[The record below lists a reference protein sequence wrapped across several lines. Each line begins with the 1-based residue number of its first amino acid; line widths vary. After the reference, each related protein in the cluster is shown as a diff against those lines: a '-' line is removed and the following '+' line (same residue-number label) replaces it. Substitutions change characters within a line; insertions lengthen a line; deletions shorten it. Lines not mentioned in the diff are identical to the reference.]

1 MQKIITSLFLL
12 IFTFSSYAD
21 DNDADDNAPAGLNDY
36 VTNLVNEASTTLN
49 NPNLS
54 QDAKVTKARELMH
67 NNLDFDWMARY
78 TLGRNGVQ
86 TLSKEQIA
94 KFTEVYSKYV
104 TKAYTDLI
112 KDYKGEKPQ
121 VTGVRVLS
129 PKDSMV
135 SMNIN
140 NKGQD
145 IKVEYLVRKMENGK
159 FKVSDVIT
167 EGVSLIGAQQ
177 QDFTSTLKDQGFDA
191 LVQSL
196 QSRS

>member
-1 MQKIITSLFLL
+1 MQKIITGLFLL
-12 IFTFSSYAD
+12 IFTFSSY
-21 DNDADDNAPAGLNDY
+21 ADDNAPAGLNDY

>member
-1 MQKIITSLFLL
+1 MQKIITSLLLL

-21 DNDADDNAPAGLNDY
+21 DNAPAGLNEY

-54 QDAKVTKARELMH
+54 QDAKIAKARELMRD
-67 NNLDFDWMARY
+67 NLDFNWMVRY
-78 TLGRNGVQ
+78 TLGRSGAQ
-86 TLSKEQIA
+86 TLSKEQIE

-104 TKAYTDLI
+104 TKAYIYLI

-135 SMNIN
+135 AMNIN

-145 IKVEYLVRKMENGK
+145 ITVEYLVRKMENGK
-159 FKVSDVIT
+159 WKISDVIT
-167 EGVSLIGAQQ
+167 EGVSLIGTQQ
-177 QDFTSTLKDQGFDA
+177 EDFTSTLKNQGFDT
-191 LVQSL
+191 LVENL
-196 QSRS
+196 KSRS

>member
-21 DNDADDNAPAGLNDY
+21 DNAPAGLAGLNDY
-36 VTNLVNEASTTLN
+36 ITNLVNEASTTLN

-54 QDAKVTKARELMH
+54 QDVKVAKARELMH

-86 TLSKEQIA
+86 TLSKKQIA

-140 NKGQD
+140 NKGQN

-177 QDFTSTLKDQGFDA
+177 QDFTSTLKGQGFDA